1 MSAGPQIEHREEAD
15 RTGSNEVWPHVTVI
29 VPVHGDR
36 GELRRTTL
44 ALAGQDYPGVL
55 DVVVV
60 DNGDNTDLE
69 GSAAVLPSVQLL
81 SEARPGSYAAR
92 NAALAAAGGEV
103 LAFTDGD
110 CLPDPGWLRAG
121 VGALLSTPEPCF
133 VGGAVHLFAQDPERP
148 SLAEMW
154 DSLNFLRQEAY
165 VREQG
170 WAATANMMT
179 LRSTFDRVGPFE
191 DRLRSGGDREWGERA
206 SRQGV
211 RAVYCPA
218 AVVRHPAR
226 ARMAE
231 LHTKA
236 RRVSR
241 GDVETRRRQGM
252 PMFDPG
258 VVRASLNP
266 SPRSTVRRS
275 ADLSHPSPGN
285 RARYVAVALW
295 MRYYTFGSK
304 LAYVV
309 RTRGTSR
316 QP

>member
-1 MSAGPQIEHREEAD
+1 MVVDEA
-15 RTGSNEVWPHVTVI
+15 WPSVTVV

-36 GELRRTTL
+36 GELRLTTA
-44 ALAGQDYPGVL
+44 ALAAQDYPGSVQ
-55 DVVVV
+55 VVVV
-60 DNGDNTDLE
+60 DNGDNRDLD
-69 GSAAVLPSVQLL
+69 SSLSTLPGADVVREQT
-81 SEARPGSYAAR
+81 PGSYAAR
-92 NAALAAAGGEV
+92 NAALATARGEV

-121 VGALLSTPEPCF
+121 VSALRAHEGPCF
-133 VGGAVHLFAQDPERP
+133 VGGAVELFARDQTRP

-179 LRSTFDRVGPFE
+179 LRSTFDVVGSF
-191 DRLRSGGDREWGERA
+191 DARLRSGGDREWGERA
-206 SRQGV
+206 VRTGV
-211 RAVYCPA
+211 AAVYCPE

-226 ARMAE
+226 AQMSE
-231 LHTKA
+231 LHRKA
-236 RRVSR
+236 RRVSQ
-241 GDVETRRRQGM
+241 GDVESRRRQGA

-258 VVRASLNP
+258 VIAASVNP

-275 ADLSHPSPGN
+275 AALAHPTPAN
-285 RARYVAVALW
+285 RGRYVAVALW

-304 LAYVV
+304 LAHVL
-309 RTRGTSR
+309 RTSR
-316 QP
+316 AGRQK